1 MRLALENVN
10 INNNGGPNSFAR
22 KLIHEFEKQGVNYRS
37 REPEAILCFI
47 ESPRHDLSNIP
58 LVQRLDGIY
67 FNTMQPYDQQNANIL
82 RTYKAASGIVFQS
95 EFSKNLVTTWFGEH
109 ENSTVIHNGANMDFI
124 DSIPKAESESLS
136 KFDNIWTCAASWR
149 PHKRLKDNIGYFLQH
164 SGPNDVLFVAG
175 DKQDEEIPQDTKIKY
190 LGSLN
195 EQQLISLYKASTHFI
210 HLGWLDNCPNVVV
223 DARACGCHIICTN
236 SGGTPE
242 VAGPEATIIQQ
253 ERWNFKPVELYSPP
267 VLDFSKKAVNNTGDV
282 DYNMDL
288 VGQKYIDFCRS
299 VLR

>member
-22 KLIHEFEKQGVNYRS
+22 KLIHEFEKRGVDYRS
-37 REPEAILCFI
+37 REPEAVLCFI
-47 ESPRHDLSNIP
+47 ESPRRDLGNIP
-58 LVQRLDGIY
+58 LIQRLDGIY

-82 RTYKAASGIVFQS
+82 RTYKAASGIIFQS

-109 ENSTVIHNGANMDFI
+109 ENSTVIHNGANMDLI
-124 DSIPKAESESLS
+124 NSIPKAESESLS
-136 KFDNIWTCAASWR
+136 NFDNIWTCAASWR
-149 PHKRLKDNIGYFLQH
+149 PHKRLKDNIEYFLQH
-164 SGPNDVLFVAG
+164 SGPKDVLFVAG
-175 DKQDEEIPQDTKIKY
+175 DKQGEEIPQDAKIKY

-223 DARACGCHIICTN
+223 DARACGCHIICTS

-242 VAGPEATIIQQ
+242 VAGPHSTIIEQ
-253 ERWNFKPVELYSPP
+253 EPWDFKPVELYNPP
-267 VLDFSKKAVNNTGDV
+267 PLDFSKTVKSQQTT
-282 DYNMDL
+282 DYTMEH
-288 VGQKYIDFCRS
+288 VASQY
-299 VLR
+299 LRILEQVR